1 MRPLHSR
8 HHSSKPLNASSGSPG
23 DGKALRVV
31 LAEDSVLLREGL
43 IGLLQRCGH
52 EVVAAVGDAEAL
64 RAAVAEHE
72 PDVVVTDVRMPPG
85 FQDEGL
91 HAAVRLRTERPA
103 LPVLVL
109 SQYVQRR
116 YAADLL
122 DSGDGTGIGYLLKDR
137 VGQVEEFVGALCEVA
152 DGGTVVDPEVVRQ
165 LLRRRRD
172 PLERL
177 SPREREVLAL
187 IAEGRSN
194 GAIARELVVSEAA
207 VGKHI
212 GSIFSKLDLPPADDV
227 HRRVLAVLA
236 YLRA

>member
-1 MRPLHSR
+1 M
-8 HHSSKPLNASSGSPG
+8 
-23 DGKALRVV
+23 

-43 IGLLQRCGH
+43 IGLLTRCGH

-64 RAAVAEHE
+64 LAAVAAHT
-72 PDVVVTDVRMPPG
+72 PDIVVTDVRMPPG
-85 FQDEGL
+85 LQDEGL
-91 HAAVRLRTERPA
+91 RAAVELREKQPA

-109 SQYVQRR
+109 SQYVQRT
-116 YAADLL
+116 YAAELL
-122 DSGDGTGIGYLLKDR
+122 DSGDGSGVGYLLKDR
-137 VGQVEEFVGALCEVA
+137 VGQIEEFIDALREVA

-177 SPREREVLAL
+177 TAREREVLAL
-187 IAEGRSN
+187 VAQGRSN
-194 GAIARELVVSEAA
+194 GAIARDLVVSEAA

-212 GSIFSKLDLPPADDV
+212 GNILAKLDLPPADET

-236 YLRA
+236 FLRA

>member
-1 MRPLHSR
+1 MRADR
-8 HHSSKPLNASSGSPG
+8 
-23 DGKALRVV
+23 ALRVV

-43 IGLLQRCGH
+43 VGLLGRCGH
-52 EVVAAVGDAEAL
+52 QVVAAVGDAEAL
-64 RAAVAEHE
+64 VGAVREHS
-72 PDVVVTDVRMPPG
+72 PDIVVTDVRMPPG

-91 HAAVRLRTERPA
+91 HAAVRLRRERPA

-109 SQYVQRR
+109 SQYVQRT
-116 YAADLL
+116 YASDLL
-122 DSGDGTGIGYLLKDR
+122 DSGDGTGVGYLLKDR

-152 DGGTVVDPEVVRQ
+152 AGGTVVDPEVVRQ

-177 SPREREVLAL
+177 TPREREVLAL
-187 IAEGRSN
+187 IAQGRSN
-194 GAIARELVVSEAA
+194 GAIARDLVVSEAA

-212 GSIFSKLDLPPADDV
+212 SGILAKLDLPPTDDG

>member
-1 MRPLHSR
+1 MP
-8 HHSSKPLNASSGSPG
+8 ADSPV
-23 DGKALRVV
+23 RVV

-43 IGLLQRCGH
+43 IGLLSRFGY
-52 EVVAAVGDAEAL
+52 EVVAAVGDADAL
-64 RAAVAEHE
+64 LAAVAEHE

-91 HAAVRLRTERPA
+91 HAAVRLREERPG

-109 SQYVQRR
+109 SQYVQRA
-116 YAADLL
+116 YAAELL
-122 DSGDGTGIGYLLKDR
+122 DSGDGTGVGYLLKDR
-137 VGQVEEFVGALCEVA
+137 VGQVEQFVDALRDVA
-152 DGGTVVDPEVVRQ
+152 SGGTVVDPEVVRQ

-177 SPREREVLAL
+177 TPREREVLAL
-187 IAEGRSN
+187 IAEGKSN
-194 GAIARELVVSEAA
+194 GAIARALVVSEAA

-212 GSIFSKLDLPPADDV
+212 GSILTKLDLPPADDI

-236 YLRA
+236 YLRS